1 MRVAV
6 IDIGTYST
14 RLVIAQIQGDKFEIL
29 REEGKIT
36 ALGRGVK
43 QTGLLKEEAIRET
56 LKVLE
61 EYKRLCE
68 EYKVEK
74 CLVLTTE
81 AVRVAK
87 NREVFIEAVKKLG
100 LEIKVIPPEEEGKY
114 AYIGAYFAVKPKG
127 KVCVVDQG
135 GGSTEFIY
143 GKGLDIEKVISLP
156 FGIVSLTERFIKND
170 PPKEEELKELIGF
183 LDRELKRVKRPVDTL
198 VGLGGTIT
206 TLAALEYNIYPYN
219 PKEVNGKV
227 LTKEQIQKWFEKFS
241 KMTIEERRKLPQIE
255 DRRAEVIVSGV
266 ALFWRLLE
274 IFEKERIV
282 VSDWSVKEGAIV
294 ANFLLK
300 GEN

>member
-6 IDIGTYST
+6 IDVGTYST
-14 RLVIAQIQGDKFEIL
+14 RLLIAEVEENKFEIL
-29 REEGKIT
+29 KEEGNIT

-43 QTGLLKEEAIRET
+43 QTGKLSEEAIEET
-56 LKVLE
+56 LKVLKR
-61 EYKRLCE
+61 YKDICE

-87 NREVFIEAVKKLG
+87 NREVFIEEVKKLG
-100 LEIKVIPPEEEGKY
+100 LEIKVISPEEEGRY

-127 KVCVVDQG
+127 KVCVIDQG
-135 GGSTEFIY
+135 GGSTEFIF
-143 GKGLDIEKVISLP
+143 GKGLNIEEVISKP
-156 FGIVSLTERFIKND
+156 FGIVNLTERFIKSD
-170 PPKEEELKELIGF
+170 PPREEELKELIEF
-183 LDRELKRVKRPVDTL
+183 LDRELKEVKRPVDTL

-206 TLAALEYNIYPYN
+206 TLVALEYNIYPYN

-227 LTKEQIQKWFEKFS
+227 LTKEQIQKWFEKLS

-266 ALFWRLLE
+266 AFFWRLLE
-274 IFEKERIV
+274 IFEKDKIV
-282 VSDWSVKEGAIV
+282 VSDWSVKEGAII
-294 ANFLLK
+294 ANFLQK
-300 GEN
+300 T